1 MELART
7 GNKYLADTEPWKLFK
22 NEDTKHRTETIL
34 HIAIQ
39 ITAAISITSEPF
51 MPFTSKK
58 IKNMLNILNP
68 KWEEAGKINI
78 IKEDHKLNSPELLFS
93 KIEDSEIEEQINKL
107 KNNNN

>member
-1 MELART
+1 
-7 GNKYLADTEPWKLFK
+7 
-22 NEDTKHRTETIL
+22 
-34 HIAIQ
+34 
-39 ITAAISITSEPF
+39 
-51 MPFTSKK
+51 
-58 IKNMLNILNP
+58 MLNILNP